1 MSLTPSKV
9 TWDPNRYK
17 ATEYVITY
25 DSNGT
30 PTLSKKEA
38 DYTGVNY
45 NFSSLPSG
53 TTTQTT
59 TGTTTQ
65 QTGTTTQAQT
75 AEAFGDVKPYY
86 WNEGSGG
93 NGGNQNQEITKT
105 SSRQQP
111 QLSGFFD
118 PLDRAMQ
125 GKPVANLGTRIKQK
139 FENITKSG
147 EAEWEEVDAYI
158 EREKEFQK
166 NRALQ
171 AKYGT
176 FEEYNKALDEIQGK
190 TTTGFF
196 TKPKDLAKKAYK
208 KTGLKKAVDFL
219 KPFPLKIADAMMD
232 PLQKSTNSFNKNYFG
247 VTNGIYE
254 NGRIAGN
261 ASTDLYA
268 GMNAQSMFG
277 NVYEAGKSRIE
288 KREKTAATKKV
299 SDKFKANT
307 EKMKQQ
313 QQEYLENKAAD
324 RDRKSGG
331 NTTTNVT
338 GHGKSGFGR
347 DTDYMGHG
355 GGSSNSGGKSIICT
369 QMYQQTQLEDWKK
382 TMKLWYIFQ
391 KKYLTMEHQE
401 GYHFLFR
408 PFVNGMKK
416 SKVLTTL
423 GKHCAIARTNDIKH
437 IMFGT
442 PFSLSGRLVR
452 LVTEP
457 LCYITG
463 KIKSWL

>member
-45 NFSSLPSG
+45 NFSSLP
-53 TTTQTT
+53 TNTQTQTT
-59 TGTTTQ
+59 TNTTTQ

-75 AEAFGDVKPYY
+75 AEAFGDVKPHY
-86 WNEGSGG
+86 WKDRPDSD
-93 NGGNQNQEITKT
+93 NQNQEITKT

-118 PLDRAMQ
+118 PLDKAMQ
-125 GKPVANLGTRIKQK
+125 GKPVASLGTRIKQK

-219 KPFPLKIADAMMD
+219 KPFPLKVADAMIS
-232 PLQKSTNSFNKNYFG
+232 PVQKSRNSFNKNYFIQQ
-247 VTNGIYE
+247 NGIYE

-261 ASTDLYA
+261 PNESVFA

-277 NVYEAGKSRIE
+277 NPSKSAAKRIATRNKTITEKGYKPGDKFYEDTKNMEKELDNYNRSHNDHNISEYNRDKAKTQGTIQQISPHEMRNVAETGDVGGDRAGKCIIATHAVNSGAFTPEI
-288 KREKTAATKKV
+288 KREAVRWCIKNLHRTWWGEAIRRGYRYYGQKAINEGKAKNHYQEFKNYVAFGTGRKRNLKTAWTFIYRTIQFFIKGVIIKK
-299 SDKFKANT
+299 
-307 EKMKQQ
+307 
-313 QQEYLENKAAD
+313 
-324 RDRKSGG
+324 
-331 NTTTNVT
+331 
-338 GHGKSGFGR
+338 
-347 DTDYMGHG
+347 
-355 GGSSNSGGKSIICT
+355 
-369 QMYQQTQLEDWKK
+369 
-382 TMKLWYIFQ
+382 
-391 KKYLTMEHQE
+391 
-401 GYHFLFR
+401 
-408 PFVNGMKK
+408 
-416 SKVLTTL
+416 
-423 GKHCAIARTNDIKH
+423 
-437 IMFGT
+437 
-442 PFSLSGRLVR
+442 
-452 LVTEP
+452 
-457 LCYITG
+457 
-463 KIKSWL
+463 

>member
-45 NFSSLPSG
+45 NFSSLPSN
-53 TTTQTT
+53 TTTQTS

-65 QTGTTTQAQT
+65 QTSTTTQAQT

-86 WNEGSGG
+86 WNEGGGG
-93 NGGNQNQEITKT
+93 NGGNQNQEIIKT
-105 SSRQQP
+105 SPKQQP

-118 PLDRAMQ
+118 PLDKAIS
-125 GKPVANLGTRIKQK
+125 GEPVGSLGMRVKQK
-139 FENITKSG
+139 FEDIT
-147 EAEWEEVDAYI
+147 
-158 EREKEFQK
+158 
-166 NRALQ
+166 
-171 AKYGT
+171 
-176 FEEYNKALDEIQGK
+176 GK
-190 TTTGFF
+190 TERDWEDVDRDIEIYRINAELAKGGLNYEEEATLRNKLSELQKQSTTGFF
-196 TKPKDLAKKAYK
+196 TKPKDLAKKTYE
-208 KTGLKKAVDFL
+208 KTGLKKAIDFL
-219 KPFPLKIADAMMD
+219 KPFPIKIAEAMID

-338 GHGKSGFGR
+338 GHGKSGLGR

-382 TMKLWYIFQ
+382 TMRLWYIFQ

-401 GYHFLFR
+401 GYHFLFK